1 MRLSDFDFIL
11 PEDRIALRPAMPR
24 EAAKL
29 LCVDAA
35 GGLQDRTIAD
45 LPNLLRAG
53 DVLVVNQS
61 RVIPAALAAVRPARD
76 SRGSDVQVHLNLVE
90 RCGAACWAAFAK
102 PGRRLAVGD
111 VLVLAD
117 GTRVEITGKQ
127 PDGRIVLHFPV
138 AGNALDDLLDRI
150 GQMPLPPYIAER
162 RAADAQDRIDYQTA
176 YAVEAGSVAA
186 PTAGLHFTPDLLAR
200 LDALGVERLAVTL
213 HVGAGTFLP
222 VKVDDIASHQ
232 MHSEWGCVS
241 ADAAAAIRRAK
252 ADGRRVI
259 AVGTTAARILESAAQ
274 ATGEIQAFSGDTA
287 IFITPGFDF
296 KVVDMLMTNF
306 HLPKSTLF
314 MLVSAFAGL
323 DVMQRA
329 YAHAIAARY
338 RFYSYGDACLLE
350 RAS

>member
-1 MRLSDFDFIL
+1 MLLSDFDFAL
-11 PEDRIALRPAMPR
+11 PEDRIALRPVTPR

-29 LCVDAA
+29 LHV
-35 GGLQDRTIAD
+35 GPEGVLQDCHIAD
-45 LPNLLRAG
+45 LPTLLRPG

-61 RVIPAALAAVRPARD
+61 RVIPAALAAVRPARQP
-76 SRGSDVQVHLNLVE
+76 GGVDVAVHLNLVE
-90 RCGAACWAAFAK
+90 RLDDARWRAFAK
-102 PGRRLAVGD
+102 PGRRLIVGD
-111 VLVLAD
+111 VLLVQGDITA
-117 GTRVEITGKQ
+117 EITDKAE
-127 PDGRIVLHFPV
+127 DGRITLRFSVTGAVLDE
-138 AGNALDDLLDRI
+138 ALQRV
-150 GQMPLPPYIAER
+150 GQMPLPPYIADR
-162 RAADAQDRIDYQTA
+162 RPADAQDRVDYQTI
-176 YAVEAGSVAA
+176 YAADTGSVAA
-186 PTAGLHFTPDLLAR
+186 PTAGLHFTPELLAQ
-200 LDALGVERLAVTL
+200 LDAMGVTRLAVTL

-222 VKVDDIASHQ
+222 VKVDDIATHQ

-241 ADAAAAIRRAK
+241 ADVAAAIRRAK
-252 ADGRRVI
+252 AEGRRVV

-274 ATGEIQAFSGDTA
+274 ETGEIQAFSGDTA

-296 KVVDMLMTNF
+296 KVVDVLMTNF